1 MDRGAWWAIVPGVMR
16 ATTPPPLTPPILLPT
31 LLSLQ
36 KSWDLVFSFLLSG
49 TSEGPYD
56 GLLLK
61 DWWWFSH

>member
-16 ATTPPPLTPPILLPT
+16 ATTPPPLTPPILPT